1 MSTANQRSNEWHN
14 ARLGRLTG
22 SEIHLLMGIKG
33 LGLTGEDYAYKKAC
47 EIVFGRDEDNE
58 IFVSYDMQRG
68 IQYEPLA
75 FDLFNRINQE
85 NFIEATKCDFFE
97 YKDFAGASP
106 DGIVSDDAVLEI
118 KCPKPETFFKLLK
131 DNEVKKD
138 YLYQMQ
144 MEMLCA
150 NKSKAYFFNFIIWNG
165 QPLHHTIIVERDEE
179 LIAKILGRV
188 LEAVLLRDEFVERI
202 RKNIQFD
209 LP

>member
-1 MSTANQRSNEWHN
+1 MSTVEQRSNEWYE
-14 ARLGRLTG
+14 ARLGRFTG
-22 SEIHLLMGIKG
+22 SEIHKLMGIKG
-33 LGLTGEDYAYKKAC
+33 LGLTGEDYAYQKAC
-47 EIVFGRDEDNE
+47 EIVFGRNEEDE
-58 IFVSYDMQRG
+58 FMSFDMQRG
-68 IQYEPLA
+68 VQYEPLA
-75 FDLFNRINQE
+75 FDLFNRLNEE
-85 NFIEATKCDFFE
+85 NFIQATKCDFFP

-106 DGIVSDDAVLEI
+106 DGIVSDNAVLEI

-150 NKSKAYFFNFIIWNG
+150 GKSKAYFFNFIIWNG
-165 QPLHHTIIVERDEE
+165 KPLHHTIVVERDEE

-188 LEAVLLRDEFVERI
+188 LEAVILRDEYVTKI
-202 RKNIQFD
+202 RETIQFE